1 MTLHYKIKIR
11 DSTTPEILDSLFEHA
26 WTYQKPVKFV
36 IDVTG
41 CRNVSLGRILS
52 MKGVLDKHRPNSR
65 RYIEHS
71 EVMVKSRFMRTLLNL
86 GLSIIRTER
95 PVYIKLAK

>member
-26 WTYQKPVKFV
+26 WTYQKPVKFM

-52 MKGVLDKHRPNSR
+52 MKRVLDKHRPNSR
-65 RYIEHS
+65 RYIEYS
-71 EVMVKSRFMRTLLNL
+71 EVMVKSRFMRNLLNI

-95 PVYIKLAK
+95 PVYIKLAE

>member
-1 MTLHYKIKIR
+1 MIMEYKIKIR
-11 DSTTPEILDSLFEHA
+11 DSTTPEILDSFFEHA
-26 WTYQKPVKFV
+26 WTYQKPVKFM
-36 IDVTG
+36 IDVTD

-52 MKGVLDKHRPNSR
+52 VKGVLDKHRPNSR

-71 EVMVKSRFMRTLLNL
+71 EVMVRSRFVKTLLNI
-86 GLSIIRTER
+86 GLSIIKTER

>member
-1 MTLHYKIKIR
+1 MVMDYKIKIR

-26 WTYQKPVKFV
+26 WTYQKPVKFM
-36 IDVTG
+36 IDVTD

-52 MKGVLDKHRPNSR
+52 VKGVLDKHRPNSR

-71 EVMVKSRFMRTLLNL
+71 EVMVRSRFVKTLLNI